1 MTVDQ
6 PGAEW
11 IVKFQAEYR
20 SMPEADQM
28 RICSVFFCFICLCIQ
43 YSHSL
48 RMPGQ
53 CGHSPP
59 DLIPKRPVHR
69 TLSIKERNMYKM
81 AIFLGGFLTLT
92 ILIGVLA
99 TISPV

>member
-1 MTVDQ
+1 
-6 PGAEW
+6 
-11 IVKFQAEYR
+11 
-20 SMPEADQM
+20 
-28 RICSVFFCFICLCIQ
+28 
-43 YSHSL
+43 
-48 RMPGQ
+48 MPGQ